1 MCINKNSR
9 FQTKN
14 EYVWTGVND
23 PKTARVD
30 PNFLEKYKKIFPFSD
45 KKRIRV
51 DRALVIVTVSK
62 DRAGATDDGRPISFK
77 LLPFVP
83 YLIRL

>member
-1 MCINKNSR
+1 M
-9 FQTKN
+9 
-14 EYVWTGVND
+14 WTGVND

-30 PNFLEKYKKIFPFSD
+30 PNFLENYKKIFPFPD
-45 KKRIRV
+45 KKGIRV
-51 DRALVIVTVSK
+51 DRAFVIVTVSN
-62 DRAGATDDGRPISFK
+62 DRVGATVDGRSISFK

>member
-51 DRALVIVTVSK
+51 DRA
-62 DRAGATDDGRPISFK
+62 
-77 LLPFVP
+77 
-83 YLIRL
+83 

>member
-45 KKRIRV
+45 KKKNTCGQG
-51 DRALVIVTVSK
+51 LSNCHCQ
-62 DRAGATDDGRPISFK
+62 
-77 LLPFVP
+77 
-83 YLIRL
+83 

>member
-1 MCINKNSR
+1 ME
-9 FQTKN
+9 T
-14 EYVWTGVND
+14 
-23 PKTARVD
+23 
-30 PNFLEKYKKIFPFSD
+30 NFLEKYNKIFPFSD

-62 DRAGATDDGRPISFK
+62 NRAGATDDGGPISFK